1 MYAYGTKVAARA
13 SHQSTWCLEV
23 LVLLPWKFCLFLL
36 LLVRLR
42 FPAVYNISCYDTL
55 PGPGLL
61 MLR

>member
-1 MYAYGTKVAARA
+1 MHAYGTKAAARA
-13 SHQSTWCLEV
+13 SHQCTWCRRV
-23 LVLLPWKFCLFLL
+23 LVLLPWKFCFV

-55 PGPGLL
+55 PGPSLL